1 MIRSLLLSFCQW
13 CNNSW
18 WGHGIRDS
26 TWLFPFVE
34 IFHLLGLGIL
44 GGAVLIL
51 NLRLMRLAFKSAST
65 AELAGEVRPWML
77 GSLAVM
83 LVSGFLL
90 FSTEAVKM
98 YGNWAFQFKMLFLL
112 LAVIYTFTIH
122 RRVTLADVGRRFGPV
137 LRVFVAIVSLLL
149 WSGVGLGG
157 RALGYVTTS
166 VGSVSELLR

>member
-44 GGAVLIL
+44 GGTVLIL
-51 NLRLMRLAFKSAST
+51 NLRLMRLAFKSEPT
-65 AELAGEVRPWML
+65 AELAGEVRLWML

-98 YGNWAFQFKMLFLL
+98 YGNWAFQFKMLFLV

-122 RRVTLADVGRRFGPV
+122 RKVTLADDARFGTV
-137 LRVFVAIVSLLL
+137 VRIFVAIVSLVL

-166 VGSVSELLR
+166 VGSVSSLLP

>member
-13 CNNSW
+13 CNSSW
-18 WGHGIRDS
+18 WGHGIRGS

-51 NLRLMRLAFKSAST
+51 NLRLMRLGFKTAST
-65 AELAGEVRPWML
+65 PELAAEVRPWML

-122 RRVTLADVGRRFGPV
+122 RKVTLGDDGLRFGPAV
-137 LRVFVAIVSLLL
+137 RILVAIVSLLL

-166 VGSVSELLR
+166 VGSVSEMLR

>member
-1 MIRSLLLSFCQW
+1 MLRMLLSFCQW
-13 CNNSW
+13 CNSSW
-18 WGHGIRDS
+18 WGHGVRDS

-44 GGAVLIL
+44 GGTVLIL
-51 NLRLMRLAFKSAST
+51 NLRLMRLAFKSEST
-65 AELAGEVRPWML
+65 AELAGEVLPWML

-83 LVSGFLL
+83 IVSGFLL

-122 RRVTLADVGRRFGPV
+122 RKVTLADDGRRFGPV
-137 LRVFVAIVSLLL
+137 VRIVVAVVSLLL

-166 VGSVSELLR
+166 VSSVSELLR

>member
-1 MIRSLLLSFCQW
+1 MTRSLLLSFCQW

-18 WGHGIRDS
+18 WGHGVRDS

-44 GGAVLIL
+44 GGTVLIL
-51 NLRLMRLAFKSAST
+51 NLRLMRMAFKSEST

-77 GSLAVM
+77 GSLGVM
-83 LVSGFLL
+83 IVSGFLL

-122 RRVTLADVGRRFGPV
+122 RKVTLADDGQRFGPAV
-137 LRVFVAIVSLLL
+137 RVVVAVVSLLL

>member
-1 MIRSLLLSFCQW
+1 MIRSLLLIFCQW

-18 WGHGIRDS
+18 WGHGIRGS

-51 NLRLMRLAFKSAST
+51 NLRLMRLAFKTEST

-77 GSLAVM
+77 SSLVVM
-83 LVSGFLL
+83 LISGFLL

-112 LAVIYTFTIH
+112 LAVIFTFTIH
-122 RRVTLADVGRRFGPV
+122 RKVTTADESRFSRATRI
-137 LRVFVAIVSLLL
+137 LVAIVSLLL
-149 WSGVGLGG
+149 WTGVGLGG

-166 VGSVSELLR
+166 VSSVSILAP

>member
-1 MIRSLLLSFCQW
+1 MVRSLLLSFCQW

-18 WGHGIRDS
+18 WGHGIRHS

-44 GGAVLIL
+44 GGTVLIL
-51 NLRLMRLAFKSAST
+51 NLRLMRLAFKSEST

-122 RRVTLADVGRRFGPV
+122 RKVTLADDGRFGRV
-137 LRVFVAIVSLLL
+137 VRVFVAIVSLLL

-166 VGSVSELLR
+166 VSSVSELLR

>member
-1 MIRSLLLSFCQW
+1 MLKSLLLTFCQW

-26 TWLFPFVE
+26 RWLFPFVE

-44 GGAVLIL
+44 GGTILIL
-51 NLRLMRLAFKSAST
+51 NLRLMRLAFKGEST

-77 GSLAVM
+77 GSLVVM

-98 YGNWAFQFKMLFLL
+98 YGNWAFQLKMLFLL
-112 LAVIYTFTIH
+112 LAVLYTFTIH
-122 RRVTLADVGRRFGPV
+122 RRVTLADDGHFGSGM
-137 LRVFVAIVSLLL
+137 RICVAVVSILL

-166 VGSVSELLR
+166 VGSVSMLLR

>member
-44 GGAVLIL
+44 GGAILIL
-51 NLRLMRLAFKSAST
+51 NLRLMRLAFRGEST
-65 AELAGEVRPWML
+65 AELAGELRPWML
-77 GSLAVM
+77 GSLVVM
-83 LVSGFLL
+83 LISGFLL

-98 YGNWAFQFKMLFLL
+98 YGNWAFQIKMLFLL
-112 LAVIYTFTIH
+112 LAIIYTFTIH
-122 RRVTLADVGRRFGPV
+122 RRVTLADDVRFGRAV
-137 LRVFVAIVSLLL
+137 RVIVAIVSLLL

>member
-1 MIRSLLLSFCQW
+1 MLRSLLLTFCQW

-26 TWLFPFVE
+26 RWLFPFVE

-44 GGAVLIL
+44 GGTILIL
-51 NLRLMRLAFKSAST
+51 NLRLMRLAFKNEST
-65 AELAGEVRPWML
+65 AELAREVQGWML

-98 YGNWAFQFKMLFLL
+98 YGNWAFQLKMLFLL
-112 LAVIYTFTIH
+112 LALIYTFTIH
-122 RRVTLADVGRRFGPV
+122 RRVTLADDGRYGAAV
-137 LRVFVAIVSLLL
+137 RVFVAIVSLLL

-166 VGSVSELLR
+166 VGSVSMLLR

>member
-1 MIRSLLLSFCQW
+1 MLRSLLLSFCQW

-44 GGAVLIL
+44 GGTILIL
-51 NLRLMRLAFKSAST
+51 NLRLMRLAFKSEST

-122 RRVTLADVGRRFGPV
+122 RRVTLADDGRFGSAV
-137 LRVFVAIVSLLL
+137 RICVAVVSILL
-149 WSGVGLGG
+149 WTGVGLGG

-166 VGSVSELLR
+166 VSSVSMLVK

>member
-1 MIRSLLLSFCQW
+1 MLRSLLLSFCQW

-44 GGAVLIL
+44 GGTILIL
-51 NLRLMRLAFKSAST
+51 NLRLMRLAFKGQST
-65 AELAGEVRPWML
+65 AELAREVQPWML

-83 LVSGFLL
+83 LLSGFLL

-122 RRVTLADVGRRFGPV
+122 RRVTLADEVQFGWAV
-137 LRVFVAIVSLLL
+137 RVVVAIVSLLL
-149 WSGVGLGG
+149 WSGVGLAG

-166 VGSVSELLR
+166 VGSVSMLLR